1 MSCDD
6 VNRFALMAV
15 VGCCLVARCAA
26 QSTSVSDD
34 LASKS
39 AEANAERVVLPDS
52 VPDPLER
59 VNRMVWAFN
68 KGVLSGVVRPTAQV
82 YRLVV
87 VKPVRTGIS
96 NFGRNIAYPG
106 RLINNLLQGKW
117 RGARDETERFYFNTV
132 AGLGGFIDVASQAKL
147 PKSDAD
153 FGQTFGQWGWEPQC
167 FLMLPI
173 FGPSNERDVLGFGA
187 DTAAHPLT
195 YLTAYDFDAGNP
207 LTYFSPYTYYSGA
220 LLYNNLTD
228 TVEDTLRFSETEM
241 DPYSVIQYAWTF
253 VRKGQV
259 ADYRMEGEQDE
270 ASLETLQSVFFT
282 VRNEKFPG
290 HGKTE
295 SVRIPATGKKLN
307 FTYWLQRKPAPVV
320 YIVPGLGSH
329 RLAGPALAL
338 AELVYSNGFS
348 AVTVSSAFN
357 YEFME
362 RASTAALPSYAPVDA
377 HDLHVAL
384 TEIDRRLDAGAAG
397 RFKGRALMGYSM
409 GGFHSLFIAA
419 TASTNDA
426 PLMKFDR
433 YVAINSP
440 VRLLYGVSQLDEFF
454 QAPLGWPA
462 GERTEKMENTFLKVA
477 ELSKTSLAP
486 RGAPPF
492 SAIESK
498 FLIGVAFRLILRDVI
513 FSSQRRH
520 NQGVLEEPLRDMRRE
535 AAYREILQYSFTD
548 YFERFVT
555 PYYQTRGVDLT
566 DPEALK
572 RAQDLRTYAGSL
584 RANPDIRL
592 IVNRNDILLAEED
605 LQWLE
610 AVIGPE
616 RLKIFEK
623 GGHLGNLAH
632 PAVQKAILK
641 ALEGL

>member
-1 MSCDD
+1 M
-6 VNRFALMAV
+6 NRFAVMAFV
-15 VGCCLVARCAA
+15 AGCLVAHWAAA
-26 QSTSVSDD
+26 QSSSVSTN
-34 LASKS
+34 LA
-39 AEANAERVVLPDS
+39 ANAGAKTETIVLPES

-59 VNRMVWAFN
+59 VNRAVWVFN
-68 KGVLSGVVRPTAQV
+68 KGVLSCVVRPTAKV

-87 VKPVRTGIS
+87 MKPVRTGIA

-106 RLINNLLQGKW
+106 RLINNLLQGKC
-117 RGARDETERFYFNTV
+117 RGAWDETQRFYFNTV
-132 AGLGGFIDVASQAKL
+132 TGLGGFIDVAGQAKL

-153 FGQTFGQWGWEPQC
+153 FGQTFGQWGWEPQWY
-167 FLMLPI
+167 LMLPI
-173 FGPSNERDVLGFGA
+173 FGPSNERDLLGFGA
-187 DTAAHPLT
+187 DTAANPLT
-195 YLTAYDFDAGNP
+195 YLTAYDFDVGNP

-228 TVEDTLRFSETEM
+228 SVEDTLRFSETEM

-259 ADYRMEGEQDE
+259 ADYRVEGEQDQ

-282 VRNEKFPG
+282 VRNEKFPA

-295 SVRIPATGKKLN
+295 SVRIPATGKRLN
-307 FTYWLQRKPAPVV
+307 FTYWLQRGPAPVV

-377 HDLHVAL
+377 QDLHVAL
-384 TEIDRRLDAGAAG
+384 TEIDRRLTAASTD

-409 GGFHSLFIAA
+409 GGFHSLFVSA
-419 TASTNDA
+419 TSATNDA

-477 ELSKTSLAP
+477 ELSKTSLVP
-486 RGAPPF
+486 QGAPPF

-498 FLIGVAFRLILRDVI
+498 FLIGVAFRLILRDMI
-513 FSSQRRH
+513 FSSQQRH
-520 NQGVLEEPLRDMRRE
+520 NQGVLKEPLRDMKRE

-548 YFERFVT
+548 YFTQFVT
-555 PYYQTRGVDLT
+555 PYYQTRGIDLT
-566 DPEALK
+566 EPETLK
-572 RAQDLRTYAGSL
+572 RAVDLQTYSDRLRTNA
-584 RANPDIRL
+584 DIRL

-605 LQWLE
+605 LRWLE

-616 RLKIFEK
+616 RLRIFDR

-632 PAVQKAILK
+632 PEVQKAILK

>member
-1 MSCDD
+1 
-6 VNRFALMAV
+6 VNRFAVMAFV
-15 VGCCLVARCAA
+15 AGCLVAHCAA
-26 QSTSVSDD
+26 QSSSVSTN
-34 LASKS
+34 LA
-39 AEANAERVVLPDS
+39 ANAPAKGESVVLPES

-59 VNRMVWAFN
+59 VNRAVWEFN
-68 KGVLSGVVRPTAQV
+68 KGVLSCVVRPTAKV

-87 VKPVRTGIS
+87 VKPVRTGIA

-106 RLINNLLQGKW
+106 RLINNLLQGKC
-117 RGARDETERFYFNTV
+117 RGAWDETQRFYFNTV
-132 AGLGGFIDVASQAKL
+132 AGLGGFIDVAGQAKL

-153 FGQTFGQWGWEPQC
+153 FGQTFGQWGWEPQWY
-167 FLMLPI
+167 LMLPI

-187 DTAAHPLT
+187 DTAANPLT

-228 TVEDTLRFSETEM
+228 SVEDTLRFSETEM
-241 DPYSVIQYAWTF
+241 DSYSVIQYAWTF

-259 ADYRMEGEQDE
+259 ADFRVEGEQDQ

-282 VRNEKFPG
+282 VRNEKFPAR
-290 HGKTE
+290 GKTE
-295 SVRIPATGKKLN
+295 SVRIPATGKRLN

-329 RLAGPALAL
+329 RLAGPAMAL

-357 YEFME
+357 YEFMKF
-362 RASTAALPSYAPVDA
+362 ASTAALPSYAPVDA
-377 HDLHVAL
+377 QDLHVAL
-384 TEIDRRLDAGAAG
+384 TEIDRRLTAGSTG

-419 TASTNDA
+419 TPPTNDP
-426 PLMKFDR
+426 PLIKFDR
-433 YVAINSP
+433 FVAINSP
-440 VRLLYGVSQLDEFF
+440 VRLLYAVSQLDEFF
-454 QAPLGWPA
+454 QAPLAWPA

-477 ELSKTSLAP
+477 ELSKTSLVP
-486 RGAPPF
+486 QGAPPF

-498 FLIGVAFRLILRDVI
+498 FLIGVAFRLILRDMI
-513 FSSQRRH
+513 FSSQQRH
-520 NQGVLEEPLRDMRRE
+520 NQGVLKEPLRDMKRE

-548 YFERFVT
+548 YFRQFVT
-555 PYYQTRGVDLT
+555 PYYQTRGIDLT
-566 DPEALK
+566 EPETLK
-572 RAQDLRTYAGSL
+572 RAVDLRTHSDRL
-584 RANPDIRL
+584 RANADIRL

-605 LQWLE
+605 LRWLE

-616 RLKIFEK
+616 RLRIFDR

-632 PAVQKAILK
+632 PEVQKAILK

>member
-1 MSCDD
+1 
-6 VNRFALMAV
+6 
-15 VGCCLVARCAA
+15 
-26 QSTSVSDD
+26 
-34 LASKS
+34 
-39 AEANAERVVLPDS
+39 VVLPDS

-59 VNRMVWAFN
+59 VNRVVWTFN
-68 KGVLSGVVRPTAQV
+68 KAVLSGVVRPTAKV

-117 RGARDETERFYFNTV
+117 RGARDETERFYFNTL
-132 AGLGGFIDVASQAKL
+132 AGLGGFIDVASEAKV

-153 FGQTFGQWGWEPQC
+153 FGQTFGQWGWEPQWY
-167 FLMLPI
+167 LMLPI
-173 FGPSNERDVLGFGA
+173 FGPSNERDLLGFGA
-187 DTAAHPLT
+187 DTAANPLT
-195 YLTAYDFDAGNP
+195 YLTAYDFDISNP

-228 TVEDTLRFSETEM
+228 TVDDTLRFSETEM
-241 DPYSVIQYAWTF
+241 DPYSVVQYAWTF

-259 ADYRMEGEQDE
+259 ADYRVEGEQDE

-290 HGKTE
+290 HGKTG
-295 SVRIPATGKKLN
+295 SARIPATGKKLN

-397 RFKGRALMGYSM
+397 RLAGRALMGYSM

-419 TASTNDA
+419 TESTNDA

-440 VRLLYGVSQLDEFF
+440 VRLLYGVSRLDAFF

-555 PYYQTRGVDLT
+555 PYYQTRGIDLT

-572 RAQDLRTYAGSL
+572 SAQDLRTYAGSL
-584 RANPDIRL
+584 RANSDIRL
-592 IVNRNDILLAEED
+592 IVNRNDILLADED

-610 AVIGPE
+610 AVIGAE

>member
-1 MSCDD
+1 
-6 VNRFALMAV
+6 VNRFAIIVALT
-15 VGCCLVARCAA
+15 CCLVAHCAA
-26 QSTSVSDD
+26 QSASVSSDP
-34 LASKS
+34 AAKS
-39 AEANAERVVLPDS
+39 VATDGERVVLPES
-52 VPDPLER
+52 VPDPLEPL
-59 VNRMVWAFN
+59 NRMVWAFN
-68 KGVLSGVVRPTAQV
+68 KGVLSGVVRPTAEV

-96 NFGRNIAYPG
+96 NFGRNITYPG

-117 RGARDETERFYFNTV
+117 RGARDETERFYFNTM
-132 AGLGGFIDVASQAKL
+132 AGLGGFIDVASEAKV

-153 FGQTFGQWGWEPQC
+153 FGQTFGQWGWEPQWY
-167 FLMLPI
+167 LMLPI

-187 DTAAHPLT
+187 DTAANPLT

-220 LLYNNLTD
+220 MLYNNLTD
-228 TVEDTLRFSETEM
+228 TVEETLRFAETEM
-241 DPYSVIQYAWTF
+241 DPYSMVQYAWTF
-253 VRKGQV
+253 VRKARV
-259 ADYRMEGEQDE
+259 ADYRVEGEQDE

-290 HGKTE
+290 HGKTG
-295 SVRIPATGKKLN
+295 SVRIAGTGKKLN
-307 FTYWLQRKPAPVV
+307 FTYWLQRKTAPVV

-362 RASTAALPSYAPVDA
+362 RASTAALPSYAPVEA
-377 HDLHVAL
+377 QDLHVAL
-384 TEIDRRLDAGAAG
+384 TEINQRLESYKATQGAP
-397 RFKGRALMGYSM
+397 RVLMGYSM
-409 GGFHSLFIAA
+409 GGFHSIFIAA
-419 TASTNDA
+419 TAATNTA

-440 VRLLYGVSQLDEFF
+440 VRLLYAVSQLDEFF
-454 QAPLGWPA
+454 QAPLAWPA
-462 GERTEKMENTFLKVA
+462 EERTKKMENTFLKVA
-477 ELSKTSLAP
+477 ELSKTSLVP
-486 RGAPPF
+486 QGAPPF

-498 FLIGVAFRLILRDVI
+498 FLIGVAFRLILRDMI
-513 FSSQRRH
+513 FSSQRRN
-520 NQGVLEEPLRDMRRE
+520 NQGVLEEPIKKLRRE

-555 PYYQTRGVDLT
+555 PYYQTRGIDLR
-566 DPEALK
+566 DPETLK
-572 RAQDLRTYAGSL
+572 RADDLRTYSDRL
-584 RANPDIRL
+584 RANADIRL

-605 LQWLE
+605 LKWLE
-610 AVIGPE
+610 TVIGPE
-616 RLKIFEK
+616 RMKIFDK

-641 ALEGL
+641 ALDGL

>member
-1 MSCDD
+1 
-6 VNRFALMAV
+6 
-15 VGCCLVARCAA
+15 
-26 QSTSVSDD
+26 
-34 LASKS
+34 
-39 AEANAERVVLPDS
+39 
-52 VPDPLER
+52 
-59 VNRMVWAFN
+59 
-68 KGVLSGVVRPTAQV
+68 
-82 YRLVV
+82 
-87 VKPVRTGIS
+87 
-96 NFGRNIAYPG
+96 
-106 RLINNLLQGKW
+106 
-117 RGARDETERFYFNTV
+117 
-132 AGLGGFIDVASQAKL
+132 
-147 PKSDAD
+147 
-153 FGQTFGQWGWEPQC
+153 
-167 FLMLPI
+167 
-173 FGPSNERDVLGFGA
+173 
-187 DTAAHPLT
+187 
-195 YLTAYDFDAGNP
+195 
-207 LTYFSPYTYYSGA
+207 
-220 LLYNNLTD
+220 
-228 TVEDTLRFSETEM
+228 
-241 DPYSVIQYAWTF
+241 
-253 VRKGQV
+253 
-259 ADYRMEGEQDE
+259 
-270 ASLETLQSVFFT
+270 
-282 VRNEKFPG
+282 
-290 HGKTE
+290 
-295 SVRIPATGKKLN
+295 
-307 FTYWLQRKPAPVV
+307 
-320 YIVPGLGSH
+320 
-329 RLAGPALAL
+329 
-338 AELVYSNGFS
+338 
-348 AVTVSSAFN
+348 
-357 YEFME
+357 
-362 RASTAALPSYAPVDA
+362 
-377 HDLHVAL
+377 
-384 TEIDRRLDAGAAG
+384 
-397 RFKGRALMGYSM
+397 MGYSM

-555 PYYQTRGVDLT
+555 PYYQTRGIDLT

-572 RAQDLRTYAGSL
+572 SAQDLRTYAGSL

>member
-1 MSCDD
+1 

-15 VGCCLVARCAA
+15 VGCCLVAHCAA
-26 QSTSVSDD
+26 QSASVVDD
-34 LASKS
+34 RAPKP
-39 AEANAERVVLPDS
+39 AEANAERVVLPES

-68 KGVLSGVVRPTAQV
+68 KGVLSGVVRPTAKV
-82 YRLVV
+82 YRSVV

-96 NFGRNIAYPG
+96 NFGRNISYPG

-117 RGARDETERFYFNTV
+117 RGARDETERFYFNTL
-132 AGLGGFIDVASQAKL
+132 AGLGGFIDVASQAKV

-153 FGQTFGQWGWEPQC
+153 FGQTFGQWGWEPQW

-187 DTAAHPLT
+187 DTAANPLT

-228 TVEDTLRFSETEM
+228 SVEDTLRFSETEM

-259 ADYRMEGEQDE
+259 ADYRVEGEQDE

-290 HGKTE
+290 HGKTG
-295 SVRIPATGKKLN
+295 SVRMAATGKKLN
-307 FTYWLQRKPAPVV
+307 FTYWLQQKTAPVV

-377 HDLHVAL
+377 QDLQLAL
-384 TEIDRRLDAGAAG
+384 TEINQRLESYRATQGAP
-397 RFKGRALMGYSM
+397 RVLMGYSM

-419 TASTNDA
+419 TTATNRGSPT

-440 VRLLYGVSQLDEFF
+440 VRLLYAVSQLDEFF
-454 QAPLGWPA
+454 QAPLAWPA
-462 GERTEKMENTFLKVA
+462 GERTKKMENTFLKVA
-477 ELSKTSLAP
+477 ELSKTSLVP
-486 RGAPPF
+486 QGAPPF
-492 SAIESK
+492 SAVESK

-520 NQGVLEEPLRDMRRE
+520 NQGVLEEPIREMKRE

-555 PYYQTRGVDLT
+555 PYYRTRGIDLT
-566 DPEALK
+566 DPEALR
-572 RAQDLRTYAGSL
+572 RAQDLRTYSDGL
-584 RANPDIRL
+584 RTNADIRL

-610 AVIGPE
+610 AVIGAE

-623 GGHLGNLAH
+623 GGHLGNLTH
-632 PAVQKAILK
+632 PAVQKSILK